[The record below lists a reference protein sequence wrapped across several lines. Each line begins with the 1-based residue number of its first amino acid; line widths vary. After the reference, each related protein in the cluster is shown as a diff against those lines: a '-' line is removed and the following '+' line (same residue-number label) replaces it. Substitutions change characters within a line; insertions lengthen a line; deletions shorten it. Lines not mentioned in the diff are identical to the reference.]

1 MPRKC
6 VCTNPNCDKDV
17 ERFAFALAK
26 HWSNDALKSII
37 SSLRPKA
44 DRDEVEKYFL
54 RATTRRDGV
63 RVSSRHFFWH
73 TLAWSQGDR
82 PKLVFKDG
90 AHVRPTYLLH
100 SNRPT
105 YAGEPIV
112 DPARLECISPRET
125 RLRMKAPARAPLSE
139 ISNLNEDDVRAT
151 QAGVRVG
158 IKRRRSAP
166 AATCSH
172 DRAQNT
178 CLNSFEQGR
187 PAEETCRVQDGTIQ
201 KLRCEKLKL
210 SEALREERQRA
221 DDACEDVRLLT
232 EQLKRVQEE
241 MRDQDREDSLVTMR
255 HLRATRASDE
265 HIKALTG
272 WPSLKTFD
280 ALWRF
285 VNAGDRNATQNLP
298 IVKRKPRGDSTSAPG
313 SHGTVVPR
321 KKSFEWEDVFLA
333 WWMRAKMD
341 LTAEQLAYFVGIR
354 KSTLTRALHQMTSF
368 LTVFIRAYGGD
379 PIDPE
384 CIQMTTGEDWKQAYG
399 QKPYEIID
407 VTEVPMETPDDPYM
421 QRLFYS
427 HCKKRYVCKFL
438 GACHPNCLAAFCS
451 VGFPGSIFD
460 NEICFAGDEHPML
473 NHAVHRSSIRRRT
486 FTTAN
491 GQNEV
496 VPETIAADRGFCEG
510 LNRQFEQD
518 GFRLVH
524 PTFSR
529 GKNVAFSKEDVLDT
543 RAQACRRVLIENAF
557 GRVKTIWKRMRGP
570 IAISKLKSVHMEW
583 PIIFFL
589 ALDLQAPLR

>member
-1 MPRKC
+1 MPRKS

-17 ERFAFALAK
+17 ERFAFSLGK
-26 HWSNDALKSII
+26 HWSDDALTSIL
-37 SSLRPKA
+37 SDLRPN
-44 DRDEVEKYFL
+44 DSRHVIEKYFL
-54 RATTRRDGV
+54 RAMTKPDAV
-63 RVSSRHFFWH
+63 RVSSRHFFWR
-73 TLAWSQGDR
+73 TLAWSRGDR
-82 PKLVFKDG
+82 PTLVIKDG
-90 AHVRPTYLLH
+90 ARNRPTYVLH

-112 DPARLECISPRET
+112 DPARVECISPRET

-172 DRAQNT
+172 DRAENT

-187 PAEETCRVQDGTIQ
+187 PAEETCRVQDGTIH
-201 KLRCEKLKL
+201 KLRCEKFKL
-210 SEALREERQRA
+210 SETLREERQRA

-265 HIKALTG
+265 LIKALTG
-272 WPSLKTFD
+272 WPSMKTFD

-427 HCKKRYVCKFL
+427 HYKKRYVCKFL

-473 NHAVHRSSIRRRT
+473 NHAVHRSKIRRRT

-518 GFRLVH
+518 EFRLVH